1 MLTITLRWMTDP
13 SKLDDDPNK
22 LDDDPNKLDDDY
34 PIKLDGILK

>member
-1 MLTITLRWMTDP
+1 MAYS

>member
-1 MLTITLRWMTDP
+1 MTGP
-13 SKLDDDPNK
+13 RKLDDDPNE

>member
-1 MLTITLRWMTDP
+1 MLAITLRWMTDP

-22 LDDDPNKLDDDY
+22 LDDDY

>member
-1 MLTITLRWMTDP
+1 MLAITLRWMTDP

-34 PIKLDGILK
+34 PIKLDSILK

>member
-1 MLTITLRWMTDP
+1 MLAITLRWMTDP

>member
-1 MLTITLRWMTDP
+1 MLAITLRWMTDP
-13 SKLDDDPNK
+13 SKLDDDPNE